1 MKGVFYMAIISAS
14 AVKDLRE
21 KTGVGM
27 MEAKKALE
35 ETGGDFEKAVDLL
48 RKKGLSAAAKKA
60 TRVAAEGMIASAI
73 QSGGNIGVMVEVN
86 SETDFVAKNADFQR
100 FAKELAELV
109 ADKKPADVA
118 ALSQL
123 SSGSDT
129 VEARRNTLIQK
140 IGENITIR
148 RFVCYETS
156 GQIAIYLHGTRI
168 GVMVDYTGGDEQLG
182 KDLAMHIA
190 AANPQFL
197 NRETVP
203 PEVLDRER
211 AVYEAQAKETGKPA
225 AIIGKMVEGKLE
237 KFYSEACLMDQVYI
251 KDPDGKLK
259 IRDCLKKAGGTVVLN
274 RFVRYQLGEGIEKKK
289 ENFAEEVAAQL
300 K

>member
-1 MKGVFYMAIISAS
+1 
-14 AVKDLRE
+14 VKDLRE

-60 TRVAAEGMIASAI
+60 ARVAAEGMIASTI
-73 QSGGNIGVMVEVN
+73 QAGGMTGVMIEVN
-86 SETDFVAKNADFQR
+86 SETDFVAKNDDFQH
-100 FAKELAELV
+100 FAKGLAELV
-109 ADKKPADVA
+109 AAKKPADVA

-123 SSGSDT
+123 SIGNDT

-148 RFVCYETS
+148 RFACYETS

-182 KDLAMHIA
+182 KDMAMHIA

-203 PEVLDRER
+203 ADVLDRER
-211 AVYEAQAKETGKPA
+211 AVYEAQAKESGKPA

-251 KDPDGKLK
+251 KDPDGKLR
-259 IRDCLKKAGGTVVLN
+259 IRDCLKKAGGNVVLN

>member
-1 MKGVFYMAIISAS
+1 MATISAS

-60 TRVAAEGMIASAI
+60 ARVAAEGMIASTI
-73 QSGGNIGVMVEVN
+73 QAGGKTGVMLEVN
-86 SETDFVAKNADFQR
+86 SETDFVAKNSDFQH
-100 FAKELAELV
+100 FAQELAELV
-109 ADKKPADVA
+109 AARKPTDVA
-118 ALSQL
+118 AMSQL
-123 SSGSDT
+123 LIGSDT
-129 VEARRNTLIQK
+129 VEARRNALIQK
-140 IGENITIR
+140 IGENIAIR
-148 RFVCYETS
+148 RFVRYETS
-156 GQIAIYLHGTRI
+156 GNIAVYLHGTRI

-182 KDLAMHIA
+182 RDMAMHIA

-203 PEVLDRER
+203 PDVLDRER
-211 AVYEAQAKETGKPA
+211 AVYEAQAKESGKPA

-237 KFYSEACLMDQVYI
+237 KFYSEACLMDQVFI

-289 ENFAEEVAAQL
+289 ENFAAEVAAQL

>member
-1 MKGVFYMAIISAS
+1 MATISAS
-14 AVKDLRE
+14 AVKDLRD

-35 ETGGDFEKAVDLL
+35 EAGGDFEQAVDIL

-60 TRVAAEGMIASAI
+60 TRIASEGMIASSLQDGAKK
-73 QSGGNIGVMVEVN
+73 GVLIEVN
-86 SETDFVAKNADFQR
+86 SETDFVAKNEEFQK
-100 FAKELAELV
+100 FARGLAELIGT
-109 ADKKPADVA
+109 KKPSDVA

-123 SSGSDT
+123 QFDDST
-129 VEARRNTLIQK
+129 VEAKRNALVQK
-140 IGENITIR
+140 IGENIAIR
-148 RFVCYETS
+148 RFTCYEST
-156 GQIAIYLHGTRI
+156 GRIAIYLHGNRI

-182 KDLAMHIA
+182 KDVAMHIA

-197 NRETVP
+197 TRETVP
-203 PEVLDRER
+203 ADVLVRER
-211 AVYEAQAKETGKPA
+211 AVYEGQAKESGKPA
-225 AIIGKMVEGKLE
+225 AVIAKIVEGKLE
-237 KFYSEACLMDQVYI
+237 KFYSDSCLVDQVYI

-259 IRDCLKKAGGTVVLN
+259 VKDLLNKTGGVTIN
-274 RFVRYQLGEGIEKKK
+274 RFVRFLLGEGIEKKK